1 MIGQCGIHTVPVG
14 LTEGTLRVRLP
25 NGVRMLRDC
34 LTGLGILAGTGGLG
48 RPRLPT
54 VHTTVGGT
62 WYSTITAR
70 GTLTSNTLARLLAGG
85 LELLELGSQR
95 RNFSKE
101 GLHFCLGIGK
111 GEGDLGANRIE
122 SYLHQESIDV
132 SKNLHGLV

>member
-1 MIGQCGIHTVPVG
+1 M
-14 LTEGTLRVRLP
+14 RLP

-85 LELLELGSQR
+85 LELLELGSQG

-101 GLHFCLGIGK
+101 GLHWDYVRFFEVGEFCKKRPKGDHLGGLIG
-111 GEGDLGANRIE
+111 
-122 SYLHQESIDV
+122 
-132 SKNLHGLV
+132 